1 MVKLE
6 GELGEEGLVVLGI
19 TSEPEETVRGF
30 FAKPGPAFTTVLDP
44 KDAVS
49 DEYAFHSTP
58 TIIFIGRRGQVLG
71 RVIGAR
77 NWDSAEGRAF
87 LRHLL
92 ALP

>member
-1 MVKLE
+1 MVKLANE
-6 GELGEEGLVVLGI
+6 FEKEGLVLLGI
-19 TSEPEETVRGF
+19 TSESAETVRGF
-30 FAKPGPAFTTVLDP
+30 FKKEGYRFTTLMDP
-44 KDAVS
+44 GDRVS
-49 DEYAFHSTP
+49 DGYTFRSTP

-71 RVIGAR
+71 RAIGAR

>member
-6 GELGEEGLVVLGI
+6 QEFRKEGLVLLGI
-19 TSEPEETVRGF
+19 TSEPPETVQAF
-30 FAKPGPAFTTVLDP
+30 FQKEGYRFSTVLDP
-44 KDAVS
+44 KDDVS

-77 NWDSAEGRAF
+77 NWDSAEGRAL

>member
-1 MVKLE
+1 MVRLE
-6 GELGEEGLVVLGI
+6 KELQRDGLVLLGI
-19 TSEPEETVRGF
+19 TSEAPDVVRTF
-30 FAKPGPAFTTVLDP
+30 FDKQRIRFATLLDP
-44 KDAVS
+44 KDDVS
-49 DEYAFHSTP
+49 DEYAFRATP

-77 NWDSAEGRAF
+77 NWDSADGRAF

>member
-6 GELGEEGLVVLGI
+6 QEFRKEGLVLLGI
-19 TSEPEETVRGF
+19 TSEPPETVQ
-30 FAKPGPAFTTVLDP
+30 AFVQKAGYRFNTLLDP
-44 KDAVS
+44 KDVVS
-49 DEYAFHSTP
+49 DQYAFHSTP

-71 RVIGAR
+71 RAIGAR
-77 NWDSAEGRAF
+77 NWDSAEGRTL